1 MASTT
6 TTTTNTSS
14 NNHPVVHL
22 WLRDEVKPFEQRTPL
37 TPLDAQFLIQ
47 QHGYK
52 ISVERSLTRAFSD
65 AEYEQVGCELV
76 PSHSW
81 VLPLLHGQQ
90 ECTDTT
96 ATTNTTNNN
105 NFYILGL
112 KELPLPNTTVTS
124 SNGMTIQVP
133 QYLTSQRHIFFAHC
147 YKRQSDWK
155 ETMSRFSTH
164 PSSEILDLEF
174 LNLDN
179 GRRVAAFGY
188 AAGFNGMAMGLIT
201 YCKQILSNYSLE
213 ELNQQVQPFKN
224 RNELI
229 QYIKN
234 LLSQIDHIPKVL
246 VLGAL
251 GRCGSGSVKCAEL
264 CGIPSSHLI
273 QWDLKETSRGGPFN
287 ELSTDI
293 DILVNDIYLSGKIEP
308 FLTME
313 MVQRSDRR
321 LSVLVDVSCDVTN
334 PYNPFPINSQV
345 TTFDAPVRRVVE
357 MACSSSSSSSCS
369 SEFTT
374 KPLDVIAI
382 DHLPTMTPQES
393 SEEFS
398 NALVRY
404 LAELKNVNFESIT
417 PLETSLSNTDATTTT
432 TTTTTEGVR
441 VWLRA
446 HELFLKKL
454 EEYQHEKV
462 EM

>member
-1 MASTT
+1 MT
-6 TTTTNTSS
+6 
-14 NNHPVVHL
+14 NNHTIHL

-37 TPLDAQFLIQ
+37 TPLDAQYLIQ
-47 QHGYK
+47 QHGFK
-52 ISVERSLTRAFSD
+52 ISVERSQTRAFSD
-65 AEYEQVGCELV
+65 SEYEQVGCELV

-81 VLPLLHGQQ
+81 ILPLLQQ
-90 ECTDTT
+90 EQQQQHQEYQEHQEHQQQQQQDTT
-96 ATTNTTNNN
+96 SNN

-112 KELPLPNTTVTS
+112 KELPLPNTTVQS
-124 SNGMTIQVP
+124 SNGLTIQVP
-133 QYLTSQRHIFFAHC
+133 QYLTGQRHIFFAHC

-155 ETMSRFSTH
+155 DTMSRFSTH

-201 YCKQILSNYSLE
+201 YCKQILSNNNFE

-273 QWDLKETSRGGPFN
+273 QWDLKETSRGGPFD

-313 MVQRSDRR
+313 MVQRSTRR

-345 TTFDAPVRRVVE
+345 TTFDAPVRRVICVDE
-357 MACSSSSSSSCS
+357 NLD
-369 SEFTT
+369 TR

-398 NALVRY
+398 NALVKY
-404 LAELKNVNFESIT
+404 LAELKKVNFSVMSSSSSDLSSNGEE
-417 PLETSLSNTDATTTT
+417 ETS
-432 TTTTTEGVR
+432 EGVR

-454 EEYQHEKV
+454 EEYKSEQ
-462 EM
+462 